1 MEAREE
7 VFVGVDWASE
17 AHEVCVLDGKGTVVE
32 RFCVEHS
39 GEGLEKLEK
48 RLGER
53 VGGCFSRVKV
63 AIEVPRGAVV
73 ETLLVLGCRVF
84 SVNPKQLDRFRD
96 RHTVAGSKDDRRDA
110 FVLADSLRTD
120 GHLFREVRLPP
131 EAMTRLREMLA
142 VRKEVVREERRLAN
156 QLREQL
162 LRYDPQLLSLC
173 PGADES
179 WLMDLLEK
187 VPTPAQGAVFPRGQ
201 VTKIL
206 RKNRVR
212 RLTSDDVWG
221 RCEGVRSRRRL
232 VWSRRHRVM
241 RCT

>member
-1 MEAREE
+1 
-7 VFVGVDWASE
+7 
-17 AHEVCVLDGKGTVVE
+17 
-32 RFCVEHS
+32 
-39 GEGLEKLEK
+39 
-48 RLGER
+48 
-53 VGGCFSRVKV
+53 
-63 AIEVPRGAVV
+63 
-73 ETLLVLGCRVF
+73 
-84 SVNPKQLDRFRD
+84 
-96 RHTVAGSKDDRRDA
+96 
-110 FVLADSLRTD
+110 
-120 GHLFREVRLPP
+120 
-131 EAMTRLREMLA
+131 MTRLREMLA